1 VSGASKAGIGDQP
14 PSPRLRRATGVRGQA
29 GCPRWIKFLEETV
42 GSRRAV
48 RAFLGLLARRL
59 SGVASPEGGKEG
71 TQRKGAVQ
79 CRN

>member
-1 VSGASKAGIGDQP
+1 VSGGQGSG
-14 PSPRLRRATGVRGQA
+14 TRGQA

-42 GSRRAV
+42 GSRKAV
-48 RAFLGLLARRL
+48 WAFPGLLARRL

-79 CRN
+79 CRNPF